1 VDEGLHLIIRLS
13 DDGKAYAT
21 SPQALGLVY
30 GRPSLKE
37 LRHDLHEVLAFHFE
51 RPGPFKVVEHIE
63 RHYDLADG
71 ELVIRVAMDAHT
83 KEREMVAQRILQVVS
98 LPEQAQALVACA
110 NPIGESVYVCAVPS
124 DTLGWLAAQ
133 LQPSAPGDMINV
145 ALTIADG
152 FLFTMPV
159 AVEDGNRPTWPVGSA
174 MPATSLSEIMQKT
187 PIVTPQRFV
196 SLQPC

>member
-1 VDEGLHLIIRLS
+1 VDEDLHLIIRLS

-21 SPQALGLVY
+21 SPQAPGLVY

-37 LRHDLHEVLAFHFE
+37 LRYDLDEVLAFHFE
-51 RPGPFKVVEHIE
+51 RPVPFNVVEHIE

-71 ELVIRVAMDAHT
+71 ELVLRVAIDAHT
-83 KEREMVAQRILQVVS
+83 KEREEVAHRLVQIAS
-98 LPEQAQALVACA
+98 LPGQAQALTASA
-110 NPIGESVYVCAVPS
+110 NPIGEAVYVCAIPS

-133 LQPSAPGDMINV
+133 LQPSVPGDVVNA

-152 FLFTMPV
+152 FLFTIPL
-159 AVEDGNRPTWPVGSA
+159 ASDDGTHPTWIVSSA
-174 MPATSLSEIMQKT
+174 SAATSLSEIMQKT
-187 PIVTPQRFV
+187 PMVTPQTLV